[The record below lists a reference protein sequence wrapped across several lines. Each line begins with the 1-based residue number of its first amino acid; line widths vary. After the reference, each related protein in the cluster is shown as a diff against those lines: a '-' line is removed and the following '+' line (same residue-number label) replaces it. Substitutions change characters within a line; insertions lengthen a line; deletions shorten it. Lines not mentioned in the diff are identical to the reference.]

1 MDKLFSLFL
10 DKIKS
15 NMKAEG
21 KSEEQTVRVLT
32 EVNRKYRNSPIFE
45 KIDLNATDD
54 EDFNDYMQEDI
65 EDKDNDIMVQMTD
78 FNIEEDV
85 RAQRILTLQG
95 LYEDKHVFPDEDL
108 VTTECI
114 DDKGAFGRTRLHLAV
129 INKDLAE
136 IAIILDNGANTS
148 ITDNNGFTPYQTA
161 VLEEFDYVIELFNKR
176 GISE

>member
-45 KIDLNATDD
+45 KIDLNATD
-54 EDFNDYMQEDI
+54 EDFDDYMQEDI

-85 RAQRILTLQG
+85 RAQRILTLQDF
-95 LYEDKHVFPDEDL
+95 YENKHVFPYEDL

-114 DDKGAFGRTRLHLAV
+114 DDKGSFGRTKLHLAV

-136 IAIILDNGANTS
+136 IVVLLECGASTK

-161 VLEEFDYVIELFNKR
+161 VLEEFDDVIELFNKR